1 MCLYL
6 CLYAFMSLWIFFEH
20 VRIIYCMY
28 MVHVETVGL
37 MELVKT
43 INFGFNSITEI
54 PESIVGLK
62 RITELLAERCKL
74 SFFPS
79 TFTLLTTLT
88 TLEIPNNS
96 FVKFPIELAAM
107 PNLKVLNM
115 CNNQLTLLGRDINL
129 MTQLEVLN
137 IGRNK
142 LRALPTEF
150 TDILETVPNVNL
162 DSNPWSDLPPKWGKM
177 FGDRLSADSLGGY
190 NVEEA
195 LEFLYA
201 MKMFYYEAEEIWAK
215 RGSFYY
221 TQRLNFS
228 DFVAD
233 LKHSMSKKK
242 FDSLSV
248 DHIKILFFTSRERG
262 IFPKWYTLDDTTLE
276 TMRVRVEAD
285 EALRHANAERTKA
298 DLIQRYKDEHMAYDV
313 DIRRR
318 AMRKEEIKE
327 EYLVNEAII
336 SSTTTTALKNILKS
350 RSKDV
355 TSRRNAAE
363 NILYLREVK
372 EMRRLQGII
381 EDEAKIRAKYNY
393 LYEEEGETDA
403 EAYAHSISNPVSNY
417 NSPRPGS
424 R

>member
-1 MCLYL
+1 L
-6 CLYAFMSLWIFFEH
+6 F
-20 VRIIYCMY
+20 
-28 MVHVETVGL
+28 VETVGL

-62 RITELLAERCKL
+62 HITEIFAERCKL
-74 SFFPS
+74 NFLPS

-88 TLEIPNNS
+88 TLEIPNNM
-96 FVKFPIELAAM
+96 FVKFPIELSSM
-107 PNLKVLNM
+107 NNLKILNM
-115 CNNQLTLLGRDINL
+115 CNNQLTLLGRDINS

-150 TDILETVPNVNL
+150 TDILETVPNVNM
-162 DSNPWSDLPPKWGKM
+162 DSNPWTDLPPKWGKM

-215 RGSFYY
+215 RGTFYY

-233 LKHSMSKKK
+233 LKHLMPKRK
-242 FDSLSV
+242 FDKLSV
-248 DHIKILFFTSRERG
+248 DHVKILFFTSRERG
-262 IFPKWYTLDDTTLE
+262 IFPKWYILDDATLE
-276 TMRVRVEAD
+276 TMRVRVEND
-285 EALRHANAERTKA
+285 EALRNFHVERTKA
-298 DLIQRYKDEHMAYDV
+298 DLEQRYKDEHMAYDV
-313 DIRRR
+313 DIVRR
-318 AMRKEEIKE
+318 AVRKEELKE

-336 SSTTTTALKNILKS
+336 GATTTSALKNILVS
-350 RSKDV
+350 RAGDV
-355 TSRRNAAE
+355 KSRRNAAE
-363 NILYLREVK
+363 NILYLREMK

-393 LYEEEGETDA
+393 LYEEEGEADA
-403 EAYAHSISNPVSNY
+403 QPQGYADSHSTPALTGTLSSPVSSRVNTA
-417 NSPRPGS
+417 GS
-424 R
+424 RDGYQR